1 MTLSLQEISDRL
13 EIQDLIYNYSAI
25 IDQKRF
31 DDLREVFTEDAHI
44 DYSAFGAP
52 IGERDD
58 IIAFLHKVMVMFPNH
73 QHLNANAQIT
83 VNGDTATGR
92 VMCFNPQEIA
102 MPEGKTHI
110 FMCGLWY
117 VDGPGPGAHRL
128 RIVYENRLTRGQAE
142 TRIWTGRAEA
152 PPVEVELEVQ

>member
-13 EIQDLIYNYSAI
+13 EIQDLVYNYSAI

-31 DDLREVFTEDAHI
+31 DELRDIFTEDAHI
-44 DYSAFGAP
+44 DFSALGGP
-52 IGERDD
+52 VGGRQE

-102 MPEGKTHI
+102 RPENKTHN

-117 VDGPGPGAHRL
+117 IDEYRRTDAGW
-128 RIVYENRLTRGQAE
+128 RISRR
-142 TRIWTGRAEA
+142 
-152 PPVEVELEVQ
+152 VEEKSYVFNMP